1 MIHYQTNERL
11 TAEEYLDYL
20 TRTDLGEQ
28 YPEEDFLERIDTLMK
43 NYSVSATARTED
55 GLLLGVALGLTDFAY
70 YLQVTDL
77 SVTRDSVR
85 QGIGMKLL
93 TLIHKAAGGK
103 ERICMI
109 LDSAG
114 PAIPFYEAYGM
125 EKWDSVMSYEAEP
138 WTFFKLTP
146 EKLAA
151 LKAAEKK

>member
-11 TAEEYLDYL
+11 TSEEYLDYL

-43 NYSVSATARTED
+43 NYSVSAIARTEE
-55 GLLLGVALGLTDFAY
+55 GSLVGVALGLTDFAY
-70 YLQVTDL
+70 YMQVTDL
-77 SVTRDSVR
+77 SVARNYMR

-93 TLIHKAAGGK
+93 TMIHEAAGGK
-103 ERICMI
+103 ERICMM
-109 LDSAG
+109 LDTAG
-114 PAIPFYEAYGM
+114 PAVPFYEAYGM
-125 EKWDSVMSYEAEP
+125 EKWDSLMGFEAEP